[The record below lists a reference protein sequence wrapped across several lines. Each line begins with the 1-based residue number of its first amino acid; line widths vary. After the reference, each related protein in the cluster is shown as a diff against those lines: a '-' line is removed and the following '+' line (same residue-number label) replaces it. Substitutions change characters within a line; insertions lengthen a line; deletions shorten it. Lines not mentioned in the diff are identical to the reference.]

1 VNSNNE
7 SHPSVPSLLLFPISA
22 LSCPYC
28 TFEFSRSCEDLS
40 SVIVCPDCNRQI
52 VYIDAFLNHYRRRP
66 DIFIDPIHP
75 IPIAPGYTVG
85 GEIRVIPD
93 ELQLTPY
100 GVNYNRPP
108 ELFFLDDNNR
118 PLRDLILKNHYIAA
132 VSISTDSFIV
142 LSRTFDRELE
152 TPDPSIRW
160 MAIGEVGE
168 HEKPIWNSIL
178 QNAADLILKSEEKAA
193 VVMLQIALDF
203 FYDETIRQMGFSSKE
218 VKAAS
223 RRWKVSDRRTKIKLL
238 ENRFGSFPKQIT
250 DKLVDLAEQRN
261 QVVHGKI
268 ERPEARQFSARE
280 GFKVILEA
288 LITMNDMKYAYIRR
302 ENVKL
307 KEENAT

>member
-1 VNSNNE
+1 VNDNNQ
-7 SHPSVPSLLLFPISA
+7 SPPSVHSLLLFPISA
-22 LSCPYC
+22 LSCPHC
-28 TFEFSRSCEDLS
+28 SFEFSHSCEDLNS
-40 SVIVCPDCNRQI
+40 IIDCPDCDRPI

-108 ELFFLDDNNR
+108 ELFFLDANNR
-118 PLRDLILKNHYIAA
+118 PLRDLILRNHYIVA
-132 VSISTDSFIV
+132 VSISTDSFIL

-152 TPDPSIRW
+152 TPHPSIRW

-168 HEKPIWNSIL
+168 HERPIWNNIL
-178 QNAADLILKSEEKAA
+178 QNAADLILKSEERAA

-203 FYDETIRQMGFSSKE
+203 YYDETVRQMGFTTKE

-223 RRWKVSDRRTKIKLL
+223 HRWKISDRRTKIRLL
-238 ENRFGSFPKQIT
+238 ENRFGSFPRQIT
-250 DKLVDLAEQRN
+250 EKLVDLAEQRN
-261 QVVHGKI
+261 RVVHGKV
-268 ERPEARQFSARE
+268 ERSEARSFSARE
-280 GFKVILEA
+280 GFKVVLEA
-288 LITMNDMKYAYIRR
+288 LITMNDLKYAYIRR

-307 KEENAT
+307 KDENAM